1 MHKGAPMDFG
11 YFREEESEQFAFYMI
26 PQVLFKD
33 EKFAKLST
41 DAKVLYGLFLNRVS
55 LSKKNHWIDELG
67 RVYVYYT
74 LDNIQEDLH
83 CANQKAMKLLKELE
97 SYGLIERIK
106 QGLCKPD
113 RIYVKNFILHQKSLV
128 QSNENHYSGVVKIIG
143 PESRNSL
150 PNNTEINNT
159 ECSYTYPFLSE
170 DGKGMDEREQYRNYF
185 NESLEVE
192 FLKKNYPYSQDQIDE
207 ILEIILDAV
216 CSKRKMIRIAGDD
229 KPAQVVKSQ
238 LMKLSYS
245 HIEFVLDCMKEN
257 TTHIKNVKQYI
268 LATLY
273 NAPITINNYYKSL
286 VQHDMA
292 TGKI

>member
-55 LSKKNHWIDELG
+55 LSKKNHWIDDQG

-74 LDNIQEDLH
+74 LENIQEDLH

-113 RIYVKNFILHQKSLV
+113 KIYVKNFILHQKSLV